1 MIPSKGVI
9 REENEI
15 RKEKERV
22 LGVYVCYVI
31 E

>member
-1 MIPSKGVI
+1 V
-9 REENEI
+9 

-22 LGVYVCYVI
+22 